1 MSKINYKIESLQK
14 INAIAKDFIHLLGNH
29 SVFAF
34 SGEMGAGKTTFI
46 SALLSELGEKNQEG
60 SPTYSLVNSYDI
72 PAIGKL
78 YHMDLYRIN
87 SELEALDMGIE
98 EILYSNAICFIEWPE
113 KIENLLP
120 KNTIWVYIRK
130 EQDESRILTV
140 ENGN

>member
-1 MSKINYKIESLQK
+1 VSKINYKIESLQNIK
-14 INAIAKDFIHLLGNH
+14 AIAKDFIHSFGEPR
-29 SVFAF
+29 VFAF
-34 SGEMGAGKTTFI
+34 SGEMGVGKTTFI
-46 SALLSELGEKNQEG
+46 SALLSELGETHQEG

-72 PAIGKL
+72 PSVGKL

-98 EILYSNAICFIEWPE
+98 EILYSNAFCFIEWPE

-130 EQDESRILTV
+130 EQDETRILTV